1 MRTTWSDSVNSSVE
15 RITHPITFSHAAFV
29 SSFWIIN
36 SSHPIRRL
44 GYSSHTSF
52 IDYLC
57 YIDDSWTG
65 LDSEYLK
72 ENYDE
77 STTENIGQYMVIGY

>member
-1 MRTTWSDSVNSSVE
+1 MVSNWSNFVDSIE
-15 RITHPITFSHAAFV
+15 RITHPITFSYDAFV
-29 SSFWIIN
+29 SSFWTIT

-44 GYSSHTSF
+44 GHCAYKSY

-57 YIDDSWTG
+57 YMDDNWSG

-77 STTENIGQYMVIGY
+77 STTENIGQYIAIGY